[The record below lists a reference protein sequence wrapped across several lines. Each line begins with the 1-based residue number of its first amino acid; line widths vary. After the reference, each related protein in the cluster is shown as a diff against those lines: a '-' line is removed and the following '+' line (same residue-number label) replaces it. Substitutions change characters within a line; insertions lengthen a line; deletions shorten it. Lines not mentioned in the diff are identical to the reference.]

1 MENWTRPSFT
11 PCSKTKQGVLQL
23 VPTCH
28 KGVSAYAKDLITVVR
43 SGAIL
48 NSLFEFKM
56 GIVVTAVTVG
66 VAGLG
71 DVLLGCWSNWTD
83 RLAFLR

>member
-1 MENWTRPSFT
+1 
-11 PCSKTKQGVLQL
+11 
-23 VPTCH
+23 
-28 KGVSAYAKDLITVVR
+28 VSAYAKDLITVVR

-66 VAGLG
+66 IADDSSLPSSAAGCCHWQLGTVAET
-71 DVLLGCWSNWTD
+71 S
-83 RLAFLR
+83 